1 LLAAT
6 KPAHSTNKMRK
17 RPLLSSPYSLARMIL
32 IFECLAGRWS
42 SFASTDAFTSVQQ
55 QQPLSAQQTQIP
67 TSGAGNQRQRREG
80 PDAPSPA
87 MILFQSQSRRR
98 FAATTAA
105 VAEESATRLHSSKQ
119 SHSDDRSSPSTT
131 SSLVSSRGS
140 RSTVLWVS
148 VGSLLVTTVL
158 AQLGLL
164 GGDYVSNPA
173 SIGQDVFASVL
184 TGILGY
190 AFVKINTYSVER
202 LGLDPKDARKII
214 HTLSAPLFILF
225 WPLFSANDGARFFA
239 ACVPLTN
246 AFRLYLAATASN
258 DDGGAKSSVG
268 GSSSSYSDEAALAR
282 AVSRSGNSREALGG
296 PFVYV
301 LMIAAAVLGWWR
313 GSPIGVVAL
322 ATLAAGDGVADL
334 VGRRLGRNNQWPGLK
349 KSVAGTVGFVA
360 ASTVTSFG
368 LLLWLQQWGCLTLGF
383 AGLDLLERVAL
394 ISTVSSFLELVPIG
408 DDNYTVPLSA
418 ALLSMLLLS

>member
-1 LLAAT
+1 
-6 KPAHSTNKMRK
+6 
-17 RPLLSSPYSLARMIL
+17 MIL

-42 SFASTDAFTSVQQ
+42 SLASTDAFTSVQQ
-55 QQPLSAQQTQIP
+55 QQPLSAQQTQVP
-67 TSGAGNQRQRREG
+67 TSGARNQSQRREAT
-80 PDAPSPA
+80 DAPSPA
-87 MILFQSQSRRR
+87 MILFQSQSRRK
-98 FAATTAA
+98 FAATTTA
-105 VAEESATRLHSSKQ
+105 VAAESSASRLHSSKQ

-148 VGSLLVTTVL
+148 VGSLLATTVL

-164 GGDYVSNPA
+164 GGDYASNPA
-173 SIGQDVFASVL
+173 SIGQDVGASVI

-258 DDGGAKSSVG
+258 DNGSTKSSVG

-301 LMIAAAVLGWWR
+301 LMIAAAVLGW
-313 GSPIGVVAL
+313 
-322 ATLAAGDGVADL
+322 
-334 VGRRLGRNNQWPGLK
+334 
-349 KSVAGTVGFVA
+349 
-360 ASTVTSFG
+360 
-368 LLLWLQQWGCLTLGF
+368 
-383 AGLDLLERVAL
+383 
-394 ISTVSSFLELVPIG
+394 
-408 DDNYTVPLSA
+408 
-418 ALLSMLLLS
+418 

>member
-1 LLAAT
+1 
-6 KPAHSTNKMRK
+6 M
-17 RPLLSSPYSLARMIL
+17 LSSPCSLARWIL
-32 IFECLAGRWS
+32 IVECLLAGRCVWS
-42 SFASTDAFTSVQQ
+42 SMSRTADAFTSVQQ
-55 QQPLSAQQTQIP
+55 LQPPQAP
-67 TSGAGNQRQRREG
+67 MSGARNHSQREG
-80 PDAPSPA
+80 PEAPTPG
-87 MILFQSQSRRR
+87 MILFQSQSRTKR
-98 FAATTAA
+98 A
-105 VAEESATRLHSSKQ
+105 SASRLSSIKS
-119 SHSDDRSSPSTT
+119 SHSDDRRSSSDATPST
-131 SSLVSSRGS
+131 SSLMSSRGS

-148 VGSLLVTTVL
+148 VGSLLATAL
-158 AQLGLL
+158 SAQLGLL
-164 GGDYVSNPA
+164 GGDYATHPA
-173 SIGQDVFASVL
+173 SIGQDVGASVL

-190 AFVKINTYSVER
+190 LFVKINTYSVEK

-225 WPLFSANDGARFFA
+225 WPLFSANDSARFFA

-246 AFRLYLAATASN
+246 AFRLYLASTAPSDGDAQSSRGSN
-258 DDGGAKSSVG
+258 
-268 GSSSSYSDEAALAR
+268 DEAALAR
-282 AVSRSGNSREALGG
+282 AVSRSGNSKEALGG

-301 LMIAAAVLGWWR
+301 LIMAAAVLGWWR
-313 GSPIGVVAL
+313 SSPIGVVAL

-334 VGRRLGRNNQWPGLK
+334 VGRRFGTNNQWPGLK
-349 KSVAGTVGFVA
+349 KSVAGTLGFVA
-360 ASTVTSFG
+360 AATITSFG